1 MNPYRSATDH
11 LSSLVDRTDES
22 EFGGV
27 DGLTQPHPHEPTASE
42 TLRAIYQT
50 DPTDHTAH
58 VDTDQQ
64 APSPHQGNY

>member
-1 MNPYRSATDH
+1 MNLYQSASDH

-27 DGLTQPHPHEPTASE
+27 AGLMQPYPHEPTASE

-50 DPTDHTAH
+50 ETTDHTAH
-58 VDTDQQ
+58 VDTDRQ
-64 APSPHQGNY
+64 APSSHGSY